1 MNAFP
6 SLSDDP
12 SIRTL
17 YCTRA
22 EYDRRWGGL
31 LELWS
36 YWRMS
41 DVEDDDVDP
50 NVSDVWCL
58 P

>member
-1 MNAFP
+1 MLFP
-6 SLSDDP
+6 LFLDDP

-31 LELWS
+31 LEKLWS

-41 DVEDDDVDP
+41 DVEDDEVDP